1 MIFLEIL
8 VAIFVGFLVY
18 KFILKP
24 NFSTKKL
31 ELSQVPKS
39 FNDVFSKFN
48 SLDFSE
54 IISIKKKLIFYTISG
69 ILCFIILLFTFM
81 FTYLNSLNM
90 AFSIIPAIVL
100 LLIVIMFLFEFKKF
114 KVKYSNVI
122 ERFVQLINI
131 NLNYNNTSYSNE
143 ENYYQSACFDNLEL
157 NSLVTKDTIS
167 GYTKENHKFYA
178 SNIVATSTSENVFNG
193 VFATVILDK
202 TIPSYTKINTEN
214 LEYNTPYALG
224 ATNSSLKYIEMDNSD
239 FNKILHV
246 YSNNKLNTHEIL
258 TSDILDYL
266 TEFYKKYK
274 VNFQIV
280 FTENYVYFRFFINQL
295 FTPSFM
301 GNLFNKNNFALCY
314 IIITFILD
322 IIEKIS
328 NNMSNYEE

>member
-18 KFILKP
+18 KFILTP

-122 ERFVQLINI
+122 ERFIQLINI

-143 ENYYQSACFDNLEL
+143 ENYYQSACFDNSEL

-214 LEYNTPYALG
+214 LEYNTAYALG

-266 TEFYKKYK
+266 TEFYQKYK

-280 FTENYVYFRFFINQL
+280 FTGNYVYFRFFINQL

>member
-8 VAIFVGFLVY
+8 VAIIVGFLVY
-18 KFILKP
+18 KFILIP
-24 NFSTKKL
+24 NFSNKKI
-31 ELSQVPKS
+31 ELSQIPNS
-39 FNDVFSKFN
+39 FEDVFSKFN

-54 IISIKKKLIFYTISG
+54 IFAIKKKLLFYSIFG
-69 ILCFIILLFTFM
+69 IFCFILLIFTFI
-81 FTYLNSLNM
+81 FTYLNSFNM
-90 AFSIIPAIVL
+90 AFSIVPAVVL
-100 LLIVIMFLFEFKKF
+100 LIIIVMFLFEFKKF
-114 KVKYSNVI
+114 KLKYYNVI
-122 ERFVQLINI
+122 ERFIQLIDI
-131 NLNYNNTSYSNE
+131 NLNYNNTSYENE
-143 ENYYQSACFDNLEL
+143 ESFYQSACFDNLEL
-157 NSLVTKDTIS
+157 SSLLTKDTIS

-178 SNIVATSTSENVFNG
+178 SNIVATSTAENVFSG
-193 VFATVILDK
+193 IFSTVILDK

-224 ATNSSLKYIEMDNSD
+224 TTNSLLKYIEMDNAD
-239 FNKILHV
+239 FNKFLHV
-246 YSNNKLNTHEIL
+246 YSNNRLNTHEIL

-280 FTENYVYFRFFINQL
+280 FTGNYVYFRLFINQL

-314 IIITFILD
+314 IIVTFILE

>member
-18 KFILKP
+18 KFILMP

-122 ERFVQLINI
+122 ERFIQLINI

-266 TEFYKKYK
+266 TEFYQKYK

-280 FTENYVYFRFFINQL
+280 FTGNYVYFRFFINQL